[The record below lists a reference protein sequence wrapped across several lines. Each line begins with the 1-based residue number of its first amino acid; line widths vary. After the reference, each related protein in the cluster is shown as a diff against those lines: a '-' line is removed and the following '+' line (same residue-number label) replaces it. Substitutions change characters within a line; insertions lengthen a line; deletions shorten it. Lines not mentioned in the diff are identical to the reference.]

1 MSTYEVIYLI
11 YKKDFKLVPKAN
23 GHGDIWAI
31 TQEMKNKHPAPFSFS
46 LVKKIISSTNARTV
60 LDPFMGFGSTAIAA
74 INLERNYIG
83 IEISQEYVELA
94 NFRISNQIDKI
105 YVGKKRRY

>member
-1 MSTYEVIYLI
+1 M
-11 YKKDFKLVPKAN
+11 N
-23 GHGDIWAI
+23 
-31 TQEMKNKHPAPFSFS
+31 NKHPPHFPVS

-60 LDPFMGFGSTAIAA
+60 LDPFMGSGSTAIAA

-105 YVGKKRRY
+105 YVEKNVAIKKELYIDIKWIYKFI